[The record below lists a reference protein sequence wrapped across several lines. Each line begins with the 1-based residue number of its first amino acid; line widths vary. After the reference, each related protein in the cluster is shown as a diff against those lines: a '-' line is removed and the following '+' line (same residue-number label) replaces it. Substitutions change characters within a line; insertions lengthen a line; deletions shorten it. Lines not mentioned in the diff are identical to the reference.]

1 MKRNFNLIRVF
12 INSKIF
18 YKILANTKIV
28 NVDTKFKVV
37 FTYYVL
43 FFILYFSLNIIYFD
57 FGIPEFFLN
66 LTLIDLNIIEPFD
79 MIILLSNTV
88 PIKIYHNTD
97 LNNNIIIQENN
108 KKTGIYQFINLLT
121 GKSYVGSSIYLSRRF
136 R

>member
-18 YKILANTKIV
+18 CKILANTRIV

-37 FTYYVL
+37 FIYYVL

-97 LNNNIIIQENN
+97 LNKNIIIQENN

-121 GKSYVGSSIYLSRRF
+121 GKSYVGSS
-136 R
+136 